1 MSESAEIAK
10 RKAIQEAGRKY
21 IVTKETAFNVFLGD
35 VELAKEKW
43 YEASDKAK
51 LVYDE
56 EIEKWAKNQ
65 VMESGNY
72 PLYPYREGLIKGYK
86 HARDQMQGN
95 QREELIKAFDWAT
108 EEGNPYI
115 TKKHEKF
122 TVKQM
127 IDEYLQTN
135 Q

>member
-56 EIEKWAKNQ
+56 EIEK
-65 VMESGNY
+65 
-72 PLYPYREGLIKGYK
+72 L
-86 HARDQMQGN
+86 
-95 QREELIKAFDWAT
+95 
-108 EEGNPYI
+108 EEGFATIASLEKLPQALVVVDTGEEEIAVNEAVN
-115 TKKHEKF
+115 KKIPIIGL
-122 TVKQM
+122 TGRPP
-127 IDEYLQTN
+127 LPG
-135 Q
+135 